1 MNATQIVYP
10 GLKVEVFINGPCLPV
25 GKSGP
30 RHALHFQLK
39 VQECRVSSCNFRAAT
54 SERPQGKNRK
64 YLAQAW
70 RAVLS
75 SAVQLQLPVDGQ
87 SFWLE
92 PRGFWRG
99 DQDVSHAQW
108 KASLLLHGDGLQVYP
123 EKHQDINE
131 DTQTLMLWAETRSIH
146 KWNPQVIKGLKLK
159 NCRGIEHAELWH
171 WADSLLQNCS
181 KSKEIIFILF
191 IPMYSPKRLK
201 TSYNKRHR
209 INKVIEPLRQWE
221 KKKEREWVRGRNGYS
236 QTAWLWSR
244 LPLSGI
250 SLG

>member
-108 KASLLLHGDGLQVYP
+108 KASLLLHGDELQVYP

-131 DTQTLMLWAETRSIH
+131 DTQTLMLWAETRSLEEL
-146 KWNPQVIKGLKLK
+146 PQLAASG
-159 NCRGIEHAELWH
+159 
-171 WADSLLQNCS
+171 
-181 KSKEIIFILF
+181 
-191 IPMYSPKRLK
+191 
-201 TSYNKRHR
+201 
-209 INKVIEPLRQWE
+209 
-221 KKKEREWVRGRNGYS
+221 S
-236 QTAWLWSR
+236 QTLSSTESAWWSLISWEEPTRIPPGDHYVSTVNSYDR
-244 LPLSGI
+244 LCLGSPMQ
-250 SLG
+250 SLQVDTDGKLLASPAQHNKNFKTQNLY